1 MTCHFIFLVSYMH
14 ASYKTSSEMLN
25 AEFISKR
32 LRNMGEEVRFSAM
45 ENVQEK
51 NSSERWRS
59 NWPDWQ
65 ICLRTWR
72 FILEAHHPRQINRSL
87 DHSSRLRAICHAEL
101 IAPIRDNQRP
111 QLHLLSWR
119 HLDLPTI
126 QAAHGANLTDKR
138 LTRTSPDGTPSP
150 SPTLSYFQSW

>member
-1 MTCHFIFLVSYMH
+1 MTCCFIFLVSCMH
-14 ASYKTSSEMLN
+14 ALYETSSEMLN
-25 AEFISKR
+25 AEFIFKR

-65 ICLRTWR
+65 ICLRTWW
-72 FILEAHHPRQINRSL
+72 FILEAHHPRQTNGSL
-87 DHSSRLRAICHAEL
+87 DHSSRLWAIYHAEL
-101 IAPIRDNQRP
+101 IAPTCDNQHP

-119 HLDLPTI
+119 HLDLTTS
-126 QAAHGANLTDKR
+126 QAAQGANLIDKR
-138 LTRTSPDGTPSP
+138 LTRTNPDGTPSP
-150 SPTLSYFQSW
+150 SPTPSYFQSW